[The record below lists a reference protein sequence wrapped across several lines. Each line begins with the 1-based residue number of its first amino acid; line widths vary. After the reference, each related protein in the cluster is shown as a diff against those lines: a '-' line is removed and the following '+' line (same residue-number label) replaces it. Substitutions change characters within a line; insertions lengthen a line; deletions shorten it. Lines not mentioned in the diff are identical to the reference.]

1 MWVYGWGNGW
11 LRAIRCWLRV
21 IWWDTRYGNK
31 WCNKWVY
38 GRGNG
43 NGFVEYE
50 LIDND
55 VLYDV
60 ATINEI
66 VNIEPITRKIR
77 IKRTKPKK
85 VDGKIV

>member
-1 MWVYGWGNGW
+1 MDEEMVM
-11 LRAIRCWLRV
+11 
-21 IWWDTRYGNK
+21 
-31 WCNKWVY
+31 
-38 GRGNG
+38 
-43 NGFVEYE
+43 GFVEYE